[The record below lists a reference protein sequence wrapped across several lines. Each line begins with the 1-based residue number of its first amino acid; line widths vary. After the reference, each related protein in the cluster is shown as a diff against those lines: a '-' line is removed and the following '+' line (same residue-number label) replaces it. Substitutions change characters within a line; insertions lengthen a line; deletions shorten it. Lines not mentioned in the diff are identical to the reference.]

1 MHAMLRLGVEAGEV
15 LEVVL
20 SRLRDVSPAVREEA
34 GQVLREVPL
43 APDFAFSGRV
53 LETVEQLLADARTE
67 LEARECAG
75 CLLARRPEK
84 PATPPPPEDEAE
96 PLARAR
102 LERILANIDLY
113 DGTPAGQQRV
123 E

>member
-1 MHAMLRLGVEAGEV
+1 MVG
-15 LEVVL
+15 
-20 SRLRDVSPAVREEA
+20 
-34 GQVLREVPL
+34 
-43 APDFAFSGRV
+43 
-53 LETVEQLLADARTE
+53 LLALA
-67 LEARECAG
+67 AVFCAIAAAGGAMAG

-84 PATPPPPEDEAE
+84 PAAPPPPEDEAE

>member
-1 MHAMLRLGVEAGEV
+1 MEGLLVLAAVFCAIAAAGGAM
-15 LEVVL
+15 
-20 SRLRDVSPAVREEA
+20 
-34 GQVLREVPL
+34 
-43 APDFAFSGRV
+43 
-53 LETVEQLLADARTE
+53 
-67 LEARECAG
+67 AG

-113 DGTPAGQQRV
+113 DGTPAGQQRI

>member
-1 MHAMLRLGVEAGEV
+1 MVGLLVLAAVFCAIAAAGGAM
-15 LEVVL
+15 
-20 SRLRDVSPAVREEA
+20 
-34 GQVLREVPL
+34 
-43 APDFAFSGRV
+43 
-53 LETVEQLLADARTE
+53 
-67 LEARECAG
+67 AG
-75 CLLARRPEK
+75 CLLVQRPEK

-113 DGTPAGQQRV
+113 DGTPAGQQRI